1 MSTLVEARTG
11 AEKTP
16 KDILFRFIGALG
28 KKIHEK
34 RSYDLVLNTV
44 ESALQNGEIL
54 FASRDAGVDGF
65 LDHFREP
72 LPWECNKMNNEQ

>member
-16 KDILFRFIGALG
+16 KDILFRFIEALG

-34 RSYDLVLNTV
+34 RSYDLVLSTV
-44 ESALQNGEIL
+44 ETALQNGEIL
-54 FASRDAGVDGF
+54 FASRDTGVDDF
-65 LDHFREP
+65 LAQFREP
-72 LPWECNKMNNEQ
+72 LPWECS